1 MPEHR
6 GREYHRERLR
16 EALREEIWAL
26 LEGEL
31 RDPRIGLASVSDVVL
46 APNGKSVEVFIS
58 VEGGEDEA
66 RDTMKGLTAATGFI
80 RYQIGERLRL
90 RRTPELIF
98 RLDRTQQY
106 QSRVEQLLE
115 RVHKRDKRRK
125 RAERKET
132 QGGLDR
138 ANKTRN

>member
-31 RDPRIGLASVSDVVL
+31 RDPRIGLASVSDVQL
-46 APNGKSVEVFIS
+46 APNGRSVDVFIA
-58 VEGGEDEA
+58 VEGDESEA
-66 RDTMKGLTAATGFI
+66 RETMEGLTAAVGFI

-90 RRTPELIF
+90 RRTPELVF

-106 QSRVEQLLE
+106 QARVEELL
-115 RVHKRDKRRK
+115 K
-125 RAERKET
+125 RAAKRKKRS
-132 QGGLDR
+132 GKG
-138 ANKTRN
+138 

>member
-31 RDPRIGLASVSDVVL
+31 RDPRIGLASVNEVLL
-46 APNGKSVEVFIS
+46 APNGRTVEVLIS
-58 VEGGEDEA
+58 VEGDEDEA
-66 RDTMKGLTAATGFI
+66 RQTMEGLNAATGFI

-90 RRTPELIF
+90 RRSPELIF
-98 RLDRTQQY
+98 RLDRSQGYTA
-106 QSRVEQLLE
+106 RVEELLK
-115 RVHKRDKRRK
+115 RVEKRKK
-125 RAERKET
+125 RAEK
-132 QGGLDR
+132 
-138 ANKTRN
+138 KP

>member
-31 RDPRIGLASVSDVVL
+31 RDPRIGLASVSEVQL
-46 APNGKSVEVFIS
+46 APNGRSVDVFIA
-58 VEGGEDEA
+58 VEGDEA
-66 RDTMKGLTAATGFI
+66 EARETMEGLTAAIGYI

-90 RRTPELIF
+90 RRPPEPAF

-106 QSRVEQLLE
+106 QSRVEELLK
-115 RVHKRDKRRK
+115 RVEKRRK
-125 RAERKET
+125 RSAK
-132 QGGLDR
+132 G
-138 ANKTRN
+138 

>member
-31 RDPRIGLASVSDVVL
+31 RDPRIGLASVSEVQL
-46 APNGKSVEVFIS
+46 APNGRSVEVFIA
-58 VEGGEDEA
+58 VEGGEAEA
-66 RDTMKGLTAATGFI
+66 RATMEGLTAATGYI
-80 RYQIGERLRL
+80 RYQVGERLRL
-90 RRTPELIF
+90 RRPPELSF

-106 QSRVEQLLE
+106 QSRVEELLK
-115 RVHKRDKRRK
+115 RVEKRRK
-125 RAERKET
+125 RSAK
-132 QGGLDR
+132 G
-138 ANKTRN
+138 

>member
-31 RDPRIGLASVSDVVL
+31 RDPRIGLASVSEVLL
-46 APNGKSVEVFIS
+46 APNGKSVEVLIA
-58 VEGGEDEA
+58 VQGGEEEA
-66 RDTMKGLTAATGFI
+66 RDTMAGLTAATGFI

-115 RVHKRDKRRK
+115 RVRKRDKRRK
-125 RAERKET
+125 RLGK
-132 QGGLDR
+132 G
-138 ANKTRN
+138 

>member
-31 RDPRIGLASVSDVVL
+31 RDPRIGLASVNDVLL
-46 APNGKSVEVFIS
+46 APNGKSVDVLIA
-58 VEGGEDEA
+58 VEGDEEEA
-66 RDTMKGLTAATGFI
+66 RQTMEGLNAATGFI

-90 RRTPELIF
+90 RRSPELVF
-98 RLDRTQQY
+98 RLDRSGGY
-106 QSRVEQLLE
+106 QARVEELLK
-115 RVHKRDKRRK
+115 RVEKRKK
-125 RAERKET
+125 RAEK
-132 QGGLDR
+132 
-138 ANKTRN
+138 KK

>member
-31 RDPRIGLASVSDVVL
+31 RDPRIGLASVNEVLL
-46 APNGKSVEVFIS
+46 APNGRSVDVLIA
-58 VEGGEDEA
+58 VEGDEEEV
-66 RDTMKGLTAATGFI
+66 RQTMEGLNAATGFI

-90 RRTPELIF
+90 RRSPELVF
-98 RLDRTQQY
+98 RLDRSGGY
-106 QSRVEQLLE
+106 QARGEELLKRVE
-115 RVHKRDKRRK
+115 KRKK
-125 RAERKET
+125 KVEK
-132 QGGLDR
+132 
-138 ANKTRN
+138 KK

>member
-31 RDPRIGLASVSDVVL
+31 RDPRIGLASVNEVLL
-46 APNGKSVEVFIS
+46 APNGRSVEVLIA
-58 VEGGEDEA
+58 VEGDEDEA
-66 RDTMKGLTAATGFI
+66 RQTMEGLHAAVGFI

-90 RRTPELIF
+90 RRSPELVF
-98 RLDRTQQY
+98 RLDRSGPY
-106 QSRVEQLLE
+106 QARVEELLK
-115 RVHKRDKRRK
+115 RVEKRKK
-125 RAERKET
+125 RAERK
-132 QGGLDR
+132 G
-138 ANKTRN
+138 KK

>member
-31 RDPRIGLASVSDVVL
+31 RDPRIGLASVSEVLL
-46 APNGKSVEVFIS
+46 APNGRSVEVFIA
-58 VEGGEDEA
+58 VEGDESEA
-66 RDTMKGLTAATGFI
+66 RETMEGLTAASGFI

-90 RRTPELIF
+90 RRTPELVF
-98 RLDRTQQY
+98 RLDRKQQY
-106 QSRVEQLLE
+106 QSRVEELLK
-115 RVHKRDKRRK
+115 RVEKRKK
-125 RAERKET
+125 RAERK
-132 QGGLDR
+132 
-138 ANKTRN
+138 

>member
-31 RDPRIGLASVSDVVL
+31 RDPRIGLASVNEVLL
-46 APNGKSVEVFIS
+46 APNGRSVTVLIA
-58 VEGGEDEA
+58 VEGDEDEA
-66 RDTMKGLTAATGFI
+66 RQTMEGLTAATGFI
-80 RYQIGERLRL
+80 RFQIGERLRL

-98 RLDRTQQY
+98 RLDHSQGY
-106 QSRVEQLLE
+106 QARVEELLK
-115 RVHKRDKRRK
+115 RVEKRKK
-125 RAERKET
+125 KAEKS
-132 QGGLDR
+132 GAKG
-138 ANKTRN
+138 KG

>member
-31 RDPRIGLASVSDVVL
+31 RDPRIGLASVSEVQL
-46 APNGKSVEVFIS
+46 APNGRSVDVFIA
-58 VEGGEDEA
+58 VEGDEA
-66 RDTMKGLTAATGFI
+66 EARETMEGLTAAIGYI

-90 RRTPELIF
+90 RRPPELAF

-106 QSRVEQLLE
+106 QSRVEELLK
-115 RVHKRDKRRK
+115 RVEKRKKRVK
-125 RAERKET
+125 
-132 QGGLDR
+132 G
-138 ANKTRN
+138 